1 MFIISKEQE
10 YNYLTRHCSLATNIQ
25 IYEATHINESLVTI
39 TTFEKIYV
47 CSIYIKKM
55 YVCV

>member
-25 IYEATHINESLVTI
+25 IYEATHNQRVSSYNYN
-39 TTFEKIYV
+39 F
-47 CSIYIKKM
+47 
-55 YVCV
+55 